1 MEKVY
6 DLLSKTKSKEV
17 AICEDVAAG
26 VFNAKGLTVVPVK
39 SCEDTLR
46 CLEKGSA
53 NRHTGA
59 TAMHFYSSR
68 SHAVFIITIRQVRL
82 NLYISYNIVY

>member
-17 AICEDVAAG
+17 AIHEDVTAG

-39 SCEDTLR
+39 SCED
-46 CLEKGSA
+46 CE
-53 NRHTGA
+53 
-59 TAMHFYSSR
+59 
-68 SHAVFIITIRQVRL
+68 
-82 NLYISYNIVY
+82 